1 MSTTIA
7 RLTVA
12 VLLGALIVL
21 GGNGIRH
28 TTLAVNECHEGFC
41 EDSPKVPV
49 VVPGSSATVPVA
61 GWQRLLS
68 TGSAG

>member
-7 RLTVA
+7 RLVVA
-12 VLLGALIVL
+12 ALLGALIVMS
-21 GGNGIRH
+21 GNGIRH
-28 TTLAVNECHEGFC
+28 ATLAVDECHEGFC

-49 VVPGSSATVPVA
+49 LVPGSGATVPVA
-61 GWQRLLS
+61 GWARLLS